1 MRWRW
6 NGLFF
11 ERRPLEFEGTDRRAT
26 CSWEQAGM
34 SMVIVV
40 IGVAG
45 SGKTTVGAMLAAA
58 MKCPFLEGDSLHPEE
73 NIDKMSHGIPLTDSD
88 RGPWLSAIHA
98 RMLDYFER
106 GQDLIVACS
115 ALKQEYRRVLAKGIA
130 ITWVYL
136 KGSPALIRS
145 RLKHRPNHFVKID
158 LLASQFDSL
167 EEPDNALVV
176 DVSAP
181 PSVIVEHILS
191 QLRIPSHTGAAE
203 MPDKRV

>member
-1 MRWRW
+1 MEQP
-6 NGLFF
+6 GL
-11 ERRPLEFEGTDRRAT
+11 
-26 CSWEQAGM
+26 
-34 SMVIVV
+34 SMIIVV

-45 SGKTTVGAMLAAA
+45 SGKTTVGTMLAGA
-58 MKCPFLEGDSLHPEE
+58 MKCPFLEGDSLHPQE

-106 GQDLIVACS
+106 DQDLIVACS
-115 ALKQEYRRVLAKGIA
+115 ALKQAYRRGLAKGIS

-145 RLKHRPNHFVKID
+145 RLKHRPNHFMKVD
-158 LLASQFDSL
+158 LLASQFDAL
-167 EEPDNALVV
+167 EEPDDALIV
-176 DVSAP
+176 DVSVT

-191 QLRIPSHTGAAE
+191 QLRIPSHAGAAE
-203 MPDKRV
+203 PPDKRV